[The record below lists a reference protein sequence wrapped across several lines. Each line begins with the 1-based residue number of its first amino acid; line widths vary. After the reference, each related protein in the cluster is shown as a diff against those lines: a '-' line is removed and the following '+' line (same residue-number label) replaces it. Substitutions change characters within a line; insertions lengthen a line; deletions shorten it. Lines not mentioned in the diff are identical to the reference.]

1 MDEAVAPVPGQTDPA
16 TAQTER
22 VVGQASLLDLDEATR
37 EALTSA
43 VAAVADEAVETIM
56 VEVPSYTGA
65 FSGKMGQTIRRA
77 VQLALAN
84 FLSMAA
90 RGEDPAVPIAKSTAA
105 AYDLGRGEARS
116 GRSVDA
122 LLAAYRIGA
131 RVSWRHFSEVAVA
144 CEVPAATVGRFAELV
159 FAYID
164 ELSAASVAGHGDE
177 TATTGRVRERY
188 LERLATLL
196 LQGEDQPALEAAAEQ
211 AAWQPPESL
220 TAVLLPQRH
229 VAAVLSHVGPHT
241 LHVSAELPGVA
252 DVADDDLSVL
262 LVPAGAGPD
271 RVRLT
276 RLLDQ
281 RQAVLGPARP
291 WTEARLSYERAVRAR
306 LLHRTAE
313 VLDTEAHLA
322 ELVLTADPRALADL
336 RAAALQPLDGMKPG
350 PRERLEETL
359 RSWLLHHGRRDQ
371 VAADLHVHPQTVRYR
386 MGQVREAFGDALDD
400 PAAVLDLTIALALE
414 ATPSPTAESA

>member
-1 MDEAVAPVPGQTDPA
+1 MGEAADH
-16 TAQTER
+16 
-22 VVGQASLLDLDEATR
+22 VVGQAPLLDLDEATQLR
-37 EALTSA
+37 LTSA
-43 VAAVADEAVETIM
+43 VPAAAEEAVETIM

-65 FSGKMGQTIRRA
+65 LTGKMGQTIRQA

-90 RGEDPAVPIAKSTAA
+90 RGDVSDPAVPIAKSAAA

-144 CEVPAATVGRFAELV
+144 CDVPAATVGRFAELV

-188 LERLATLL
+188 LERLGALL
-196 LQGEDQPALEAAAEQ
+196 LHGEDQPALEAAAER

-229 VAAVLSHVGPHT
+229 AAAVLSHLGPHA
-241 LHVSAELPGVA
+241 LHVATDLPGVEE
-252 DVADDDLSVL
+252 DDLSVL
-262 LVPAGAGPD
+262 LVPVGSGPD
-271 RVRLT
+271 RARLT
-276 RLLDQ
+276 RLLEQ

-291 WTEARLSYERAVRAR
+291 WTEARRSYDRAVRAR
-306 LLHRTAE
+306 RLPHGTE
-313 VLDTEAHLA
+313 VLDTEDRLS
-322 ELVLTADPRALADL
+322 ELVLTADPQALADL
-336 RAAALQPLDGMKPG
+336 RAATLSPLDDLKAG

-386 MGQVREAFGDALDD
+386 MGQVREAFGEALDD
-400 PAAVLDLTIALALE
+400 PATVLDLTIALALE
-414 ATPSPTAESA
+414 PTPPSG

>member
-1 MDEAVAPVPGQTDPA
+1 MSEAAD
-16 TAQTER
+16 R
-22 VVGQASLLDLDEATR
+22 VVGQAALLDLDDATR
-37 EALTSA
+37 LQLTAA
-43 VAAVADEAVETIM
+43 VAAAADEAVETIM
-56 VEVPSYTGA
+56 VEVPSYAGALTGT
-65 FSGKMGQTIRRA
+65 MGQTIRRA

-90 RGEDPAVPIAKSTAA
+90 RGDVTDPAVPIAKSTAA

-144 CEVPAATVGRFAELV
+144 CDVPAATVGRFAELV

-188 LERLATLL
+188 LERLATML
-196 LQGEDQPALEAAAEQ
+196 LQGEDEPTLEAAAEQ
-211 AAWQPPESL
+211 AAWQPPDSL

-229 VAAVLSHVGPHT
+229 AAAVLSHLGPHT
-241 LHVSAELPGVA
+241 LHVSTDLPGVEE
-252 DVADDDLSVL
+252 DDLSVL

-271 RVRLT
+271 RVRLA

-291 WTEARLSYERAVRAR
+291 WAHARLSYQRAVRARRLPHTADVLDTEARLS
-306 LLHRTAE
+306 
-313 VLDTEAHLA
+313 
-322 ELVLTADPRALADL
+322 ELVLTADPQSLADL
-336 RAAALQPLDGMKPG
+336 RAAALRPLDGLKPG
-350 PRERLEETL
+350 PRARLEETL

-371 VAADLHVHPQTVRYR
+371 VAAHLHVHPQTVRYR
-386 MGQVREAFGDALDD
+386 MGQVRDAFGDALDD
-400 PAAVLDLTIALALE
+400 PATVLDLTIALALE
-414 ATPSPTAESA
+414 PDTATVE

>member
-1 MDEAVAPVPGQTDPA
+1 MDEAADPVPGQTDPA

-144 CEVPAATVGRFAELV
+144 CDVPAATVGRFAELV

-196 LQGEDQPALEAAAEQ
+196 IQGEDQPALEAAAEQ

-229 VAAVLSHVGPHT
+229 VAAVLSHLGPHT
-241 LHVSAELPGVA
+241 LHVSAELP
-252 DVADDDLSVL
+252 DVDDDDLSVL

-291 WTEARLSYERAVRAR
+291 WAEARLSYERAVRAR
-306 LLHRTAE
+306 LLHHTAQ
-313 VLDTEAHLA
+313 VLDTESHLA

-336 RAAALQPLDGMKPG
+336 RAAALRPLAGLKPG

-386 MGQVREAFGDALDD
+386 MGQVREAFGDTLDD

-414 ATPSPTAESA
+414 PTPRPTPESG

>member
-1 MDEAVAPVPGQTDPA
+1 MSEAAD
-16 TAQTER
+16 R
-22 VVGQASLLDLDEATR
+22 VVGQAALLDVDEATQ
-37 EALTSA
+37 LQLI
-43 VAAVADEAVETIM
+43 AAIPAAADEAVETIM
-56 VEVPSYTGA
+56 VEVPSYAGALTG
-65 FSGKMGQTIRRA
+65 SMGQTIRRA

-90 RGEDPAVPIAKSTAA
+90 RGEVTDPAVPIAKSTAA

-144 CEVPAATVGRFAELV
+144 CEVPAATLGRFAELV
-159 FAYID
+159 FAYFD
-164 ELSAASVAGHGDE
+164 VLSAASVAVPGDE
-177 TATTGRVRERY
+177 TASTGRVRERY
-188 LERLATLL
+188 LERLATML
-196 LQGEDQPALEAAAEQ
+196 LQGEDEPTLEAAAEQ

-229 VAAVLSHVGPHT
+229 AAAVLSHLGPHT
-241 LHVSAELPGVA
+241 LHVSTDLPGV
-252 DVADDDLSVL
+252 DEDDLSVL

-271 RVRLT
+271 RVRLA

-291 WTEARLSYERAVRAR
+291 WAHARLSYERAVRAR
-306 LLHRTAE
+306 LLPRTAD
-313 VLDTEAHLA
+313 VLDTEARLS
-322 ELVLTADPRALADL
+322 ELVLTADPQALRDL
-336 RAAALQPLDGMKPG
+336 RAAALRPLDALKPG

-386 MGQVREAFGDALDD
+386 MGQVRDAFGDALDD
-400 PAAVLDLTIALALE
+400 PATVLDLTIALALE
-414 ATPSPTAESA
+414 PDTAPPE

>member
-1 MDEAVAPVPGQTDPA
+1 MSDATDP
-16 TAQTER
+16 
-22 VVGQASLLDLDEATR
+22 VVGEGALLDLDEGTQLR
-37 EALTSA
+37 LT
-43 VAAVADEAVETIM
+43 AAVPAAADEAVETIM
-56 VEVPSYTGA
+56 VEVPSYAGALTGT
-65 FSGKMGQTIRRA
+65 MGQTIRRA

-90 RGEDPAVPIAKSTAA
+90 RGDVTDAAVPSAKSTAA

-131 RVSWRHFSEVAVA
+131 RVSWRHFSEVAVE

-188 LERLATLL
+188 LERLASLL
-196 LQGEDQPALEAAAEQ
+196 LQGEDQAVLEAAAEQ

-229 VAAVLSHVGPHT
+229 AAAALSHLGPHT
-241 LHVSAELPGVA
+241 LHVSGDLPGV
-252 DVADDDLSVL
+252 DEDDLSVL
-262 LVPAGAGPD
+262 LVPVGTGPD
-271 RVRLT
+271 RVRLA

-291 WTEARLSYERAVRAR
+291 WAQARLSYERAVRAR
-306 LLHRTAE
+306 RLPHTAD
-313 VLDTEAHLA
+313 VLDTEARLS
-322 ELVLTADPRALADL
+322 ELVLTADPQSLADL
-336 RAAALQPLDGMKPG
+336 RAAALQPLDGLKPG
-350 PRERLEETL
+350 PRARLEETL

-371 VAADLHVHPQTVRYR
+371 VAAHLHVHPQTVRYR

-400 PAAVLDLTIALALE
+400 PATVLDLTIALALE
-414 ATPSPTAESA
+414 PPTPAG

>member
-1 MDEAVAPVPGQTDPA
+1 MSDPTD
-16 TAQTER
+16 R
-22 VVGQASLLDLDEATR
+22 VVGEGALLDLDEGTQLR
-37 EALTSA
+37 LT
-43 VAAVADEAVETIM
+43 AAVPAAADEAVETIM
-56 VEVPSYTGA
+56 VEVPSYAGALTGT
-65 FSGKMGQTIRRA
+65 MGQTIRRA

-90 RGEDPAVPIAKSTAA
+90 RGDVTDPAVPIAKSTAA

-131 RVSWRHFSEVAVA
+131 RVSWRHFSEVAVE

-196 LQGEDQPALEAAAEQ
+196 LQGEEEAVLEAAAEQ

-229 VAAVLSHVGPHT
+229 AAAVLSHLGPHT
-241 LHVSAELPGVA
+241 LHVSADLPGVEE
-252 DVADDDLSVL
+252 DDLSVL
-262 LVPAGAGPD
+262 LVPVGTGPD
-271 RVRLT
+271 RVRLA
-276 RLLDQ
+276 RLLAQ

-291 WTEARLSYERAVRAR
+291 WAQARLSYERAVRAR
-306 LLHRTAE
+306 RLPHTAD
-313 VLDTEAHLA
+313 VLDTEARLS
-322 ELVLTADPRALADL
+322 ELVLTADPQSLADL
-336 RAAALQPLDGMKPG
+336 RAAALHPLDGLKPG
-350 PRERLEETL
+350 PRARLEETL

-371 VAADLHVHPQTVRYR
+371 VAAHLHVHPQTVRYR

-400 PAAVLDLTIALALE
+400 PATVLDLTIALALE
-414 ATPSPTAESA
+414 PGGPTD

>member
-1 MDEAVAPVPGQTDPA
+1 MDEPA
-16 TAQTER
+16 GR
-22 VVGQASLLDLDEATR
+22 VVGRAPLLDLDEATQLR
-37 EALTSA
+37 LTEA
-43 VAAVADEAVETIM
+43 VPAAADEAVETIM
-56 VEVPSYTGA
+56 VEVPGYTGA
-65 FSGKMGQTIRRA
+65 LTGKMGQTIRRA

-90 RGEDPAVPIAKSTAA
+90 RGDVSDPAVPIAKSTAA

-116 GRSVDA
+116 GRSMDA

-131 RVSWRHFSEVAVA
+131 RVSWREMSGAAVRSHLDSETLA
-144 CEVPAATVGRFAELV
+144 RFAELV

-188 LERLATLL
+188 LERLGALL
-196 LQGEDQPALEAAAEQ
+196 LQGEDQAALEAAAGQ

-229 VAAVLSHVGPHT
+229 AAAVLSHLGPHT
-241 LHVSAELPGVA
+241 LHVSADLPGVEE
-252 DVADDDLSVL
+252 DDLSVL
-262 LVPAGAGPD
+262 LVPAGSGPD

-291 WTEARLSYERAVRAR
+291 WIHARLSYERAVHAR
-306 LLHRTAE
+306 QLHRGAD
-313 VLDTEAHLA
+313 VLDTEDHLS
-322 ELVLTADPRALADL
+322 ELVLTADPQALADL
-336 RAAALQPLDGMKPG
+336 KAAALRPLDDLKPG

-400 PAAVLDLTIALALE
+400 PATVLDLTIALALE
-414 ATPSPTAESA
+414 PTPGSTTSSG

>member
-1 MDEAVAPVPGQTDPA
+1 MSDAAD
-16 TAQTER
+16 R
-22 VVGQASLLDLDEATR
+22 VVGQVPLLDLDEATR
-37 EALTSA
+37 LQLTAA
-43 VAAVADEAVETIM
+43 VAAAADEAVETIM
-56 VEVPSYTGA
+56 VEVPSYAGALTGT
-65 FSGKMGQTIRRA
+65 MGQTIRRA

-90 RGEDPAVPIAKSTAA
+90 RGDVSDPAVPIAKSTAA

-144 CEVPAATVGRFAELV
+144 CDVPAATLGRFAELV

-188 LERLATLL
+188 LERLGAML
-196 LQGEDQPALEAAAEQ
+196 LQGEDQPTLEAAAEQ

-229 VAAVLSHVGPHT
+229 AGAVLSHLGPHT
-241 LHVSAELPGVA
+241 LHVSTDLPGVEE
-252 DVADDDLSVL
+252 DDLSVL

-271 RVRLT
+271 RVRLA

-291 WTEARLSYERAVRAR
+291 WAQARRSYERAVRAR
-306 LLHRTAE
+306 RLPHTAD
-313 VLDTEAHLA
+313 VLDTEARLS

-336 RAAALQPLDGMKPG
+336 RETALRPLEGLKPG

-371 VAADLHVHPQTVRYR
+371 VAAHLHVHPQTVRYR

-400 PAAVLDLTIALALE
+400 PATVLDLTIALALE
-414 ATPSPTAESA
+414 PTTPTG

>member
-1 MDEAVAPVPGQTDPA
+1 MSEAAD
-16 TAQTER
+16 R
-22 VVGQASLLDLDEATR
+22 VVGQAPLLDLDEPTR
-37 EALTSA
+37 LQLTAA
-43 VAAVADEAVETIM
+43 VAAAADEAVETIM
-56 VEVPSYTGA
+56 VEVPSYAGALTGT
-65 FSGKMGQTIRRA
+65 MGQTIRRA

-90 RGEDPAVPIAKSTAA
+90 RGDVSDPAVPIAKSTAA

-144 CEVPAATVGRFAELV
+144 CDVPAATLGRFAELV

-229 VAAVLSHVGPHT
+229 AAAVLSHLGPHT
-241 LHVSAELPGVA
+241 LHVSSELPGLE
-252 DVADDDLSVL
+252 DDDLSVL
-262 LVPAGAGPD
+262 LVPAGPGPD
-271 RVRLT
+271 RVRLA

-291 WTEARLSYERAVRAR
+291 WAQARLSYERALRAR
-306 LLHRTAE
+306 QLSHTAD
-313 VLDTEAHLA
+313 VLDTEARLS
-322 ELVLTADPRALADL
+322 ELVLTADPQALADL
-336 RAAALQPLDGMKPG
+336 RAAALRPLDGLKPG

-386 MGQVREAFGDALDD
+386 MGQVRDAFGDALDD
-400 PAAVLDLTIALALE
+400 PATVLDLTIALALE
-414 ATPSPTAESA
+414 PTTPPG

>member
-1 MDEAVAPVPGQTDPA
+1 MSDAADRVA
-16 TAQTER
+16 
-22 VVGQASLLDLDEATR
+22 GQAYLLDLDEATR
-37 EALTSA
+37 LQLTSA

-65 FSGKMGQTIRRA
+65 LSGKMGQTIRRA

-84 FLSMAA
+84 FLSMAS

-144 CEVPAATVGRFAELV
+144 CDVPAATVGRFAELV

-196 LQGEDQPALEAAAEQ
+196 LRGEDQPALEAAAEQ

-229 VAAVLSHVGPHT
+229 AAAVLSHLGPHT
-241 LHVSAELPGVA
+241 LHVSAELP
-252 DVADDDLSVL
+252 DVDDDGLSVL

-291 WTEARLSYERAVRAR
+291 WTQARLSYERAVRAR
-306 LLHRTAE
+306 LLPHHAE
-313 VLDTEAHLA
+313 VLDTETHLA

-336 RAAALQPLDGMKPG
+336 RTAVLRPLDGMKPG

-386 MGQVREAFGDALDD
+386 MGQVREVFGDALDD
-400 PAAVLDLTIALALE
+400 PTTVLELTIALAFHEHGEAEE
-414 ATPSPTAESA
+414 ATRGGSPTA

>member
-1 MDEAVAPVPGQTDPA
+1 MSEAAD
-16 TAQTER
+16 R
-22 VVGQASLLDLDEATR
+22 VVGQAALLDLDEATQVR
-37 EALTSA
+37 LTSA
-43 VAAVADEAVETIM
+43 VPAAADEAVETIM

-65 FSGKMGQTIRRA
+65 LTGKMGQTIRKA

-90 RGEDPAVPIAKSTAA
+90 RGDVSDPAVPIAKSAAA

-144 CEVPAATVGRFAELV
+144 CDVPAATLGRFAELV

-196 LQGEDQPALEAAAEQ
+196 LLEQDQPTLEAAAEQ

-229 VAAVLSHVGPHT
+229 AAAVLSHLGPHT
-241 LHVSAELPGVA
+241 LHVSSDLPGVEE
-252 DVADDDLSVL
+252 DDLSVL
-262 LVPAGAGPD
+262 LVPVGAGPD
-271 RVRLT
+271 RVRLA
-276 RLLDQ
+276 RLLAQ
-281 RQAVLGPARP
+281 REAVLGPARP
-291 WTEARLSYERAVRAR
+291 WVQARLSYERAVRAR
-306 LLHRTAE
+306 LLPRTAD
-313 VLDTEAHLA
+313 VLDTEVRLS
-322 ELVLTADPRALADL
+322 ELVLTADRQALADL
-336 RAAALQPLDGMKPG
+336 RAAALRPLDGLKPG

-386 MGQVREAFGDALDD
+386 MGQVREAFGDTLDD
-400 PAAVLDLTIALALE
+400 PATVLDLTIALAL
-414 ATPSPTAESA
+414 ADGADAG

>member
-1 MDEAVAPVPGQTDPA
+1 
-16 TAQTER
+16 
-22 VVGQASLLDLDEATR
+22 
-37 EALTSA
+37 
-43 VAAVADEAVETIM
+43 
-56 VEVPSYTGA
+56 
-65 FSGKMGQTIRRA
+65 
-77 VQLALAN
+77 
-84 FLSMAA
+84 
-90 RGEDPAVPIAKSTAA
+90 VPIAKSTAA

-144 CEVPAATVGRFAELV
+144 SDVPAATVGRFAELV

-188 LERLATLL
+188 LERLARML
-196 LQGEDQPALEAAAEQ
+196 LQGEDLPALEAAAGQ

-229 VAAVLSHVGPHT
+229 AGAVLSHLGPHT
-241 LHVSAELPGVA
+241 LHVSADLPGLPGL
-252 DVADDDLSVL
+252 DDDDDDLSVL
-262 LVPAGAGPD
+262 LAPAGAGPD
-271 RVRLT
+271 RLRLT

-291 WTEARLSYERAVRAR
+291 WAQARLSYDRAVRAR
-306 LLHRTAE
+306 PLQRTAE
-313 VLDTEAHLA
+313 VLDTETHLA

-336 RAAALQPLDGMKPG
+336 RTAALRPLDGMKPG

-400 PAAVLDLTIALALE
+400 PATVLELTLALAFE
-414 ATPSPTAESA
+414 GQAAETAEGAHEAQRGGLPTP

>member
-1 MDEAVAPVPGQTDPA
+1 MDEPA
-16 TAQTER
+16 GR
-22 VVGQASLLDLDEATR
+22 VVGRAPLLDLDEATQLR
-37 EALTSA
+37 LTEA
-43 VAAVADEAVETIM
+43 VPAAADEAVETIM
-56 VEVPSYTGA
+56 VEVPGYTGA
-65 FSGKMGQTIRRA
+65 LTGKMGQTIRRA

-90 RGEDPAVPIAKSTAA
+90 RGDVTDPAVPIAKSAAA

-144 CEVPAATVGRFAELV
+144 CDVPAATLGRFAELV

-188 LERLATLL
+188 LERLGALL
-196 LQGEDQPALEAAAEQ
+196 LQGEDQAALETAAGQ

-229 VAAVLSHVGPHT
+229 AAAVLSHLGPHT
-241 LHVSAELPGVA
+241 LHVSADLPGVEE
-252 DVADDDLSVL
+252 DDLSVL
-262 LVPAGAGPD
+262 LVPAGSGPD

-291 WTEARLSYERAVRAR
+291 WIHARLSYERAVHAR
-306 LLHRTAE
+306 QLHRGAD
-313 VLDTEAHLA
+313 VLDTEDHLS
-322 ELVLTADPRALADL
+322 ELVLTADPQALADL
-336 RAAALQPLDGMKPG
+336 KAAALRPLDDLKPG

-400 PAAVLDLTIALALE
+400 PATVLDLTIALALE
-414 ATPSPTAESA
+414 PTPGSTTSSG

>member
-1 MDEAVAPVPGQTDPA
+1 MSDPTD
-16 TAQTER
+16 R
-22 VVGQASLLDLDEATR
+22 VVGEGALLDLDEGTR
-37 EALTSA
+37 LRLT
-43 VAAVADEAVETIM
+43 AAVPAAADEAVETIM
-56 VEVPSYTGA
+56 VEVPSYAGALTGT
-65 FSGKMGQTIRRA
+65 MGQTIRRA

-90 RGEDPAVPIAKSTAA
+90 RGDVTDPAVPIAKSTAA

-131 RVSWRHFSEVAVA
+131 RVSWRHFSEVAVE

-188 LERLATLL
+188 LERLGTLL
-196 LQGEDQPALEAAAEQ
+196 LQGEEQPVLEAAAEQ

-229 VAAVLSHVGPHT
+229 AAAVLSHLGPHT
-241 LHVSAELPGVA
+241 LHVSTDLPGV
-252 DVADDDLSVL
+252 DEDDLSVL

-271 RVRLT
+271 RVRLG
-276 RLLDQ
+276 RLLSQ
-281 RQAVLGPARP
+281 REAVLGPARP
-291 WTEARLSYERAVRAR
+291 WANARLSYERAVRAR
-306 LLHRTAE
+306 HLPHTAD
-313 VLDTEAHLA
+313 VLDTEARLS
-322 ELVLTADPRALADL
+322 ELVLTADPQSLRDL
-336 RAAALQPLDGMKPG
+336 RAAALRPLDGLKPG
-350 PRERLEETL
+350 PRARLEETL

-371 VAADLHVHPQTVRYR
+371 VAAHLHVHPQTVRYR
-386 MGQVREAFGDALDD
+386 MGQVRDAFGDALDD
-400 PAAVLDLTIALALE
+400 PATVLDLTIALALE
-414 ATPSPTAESA
+414 PDAAPLE

>member
-1 MDEAVAPVPGQTDPA
+1 MSEAAD
-16 TAQTER
+16 R
-22 VVGQASLLDLDEATR
+22 VVGQAALLDLDDATR
-37 EALTSA
+37 LQLTAA
-43 VAAVADEAVETIM
+43 VAAAADEAVETIM
-56 VEVPSYTGA
+56 VEVPSYAGALTGT
-65 FSGKMGQTIRRA
+65 MGQTIRRA

-90 RGEDPAVPIAKSTAA
+90 RGDVTDPAVPIAKSTAA

-144 CEVPAATVGRFAELV
+144 CDVPAATVGRFAELV

-188 LERLATLL
+188 LERLATML
-196 LQGEDQPALEAAAEQ
+196 LQGEDEPTLEAAAEQ
-211 AAWQPPESL
+211 AAWQPPEWL

-229 VAAVLSHVGPHT
+229 AAAVLSHLGPHT
-241 LHVSAELPGVA
+241 LHVSTDLPGVEE
-252 DVADDDLSVL
+252 DDLSVL

-271 RVRLT
+271 RVRLA

-291 WTEARLSYERAVRAR
+291 WAHARLSYQRAVRARRLPHTADVLDTEARLS
-306 LLHRTAE
+306 
-313 VLDTEAHLA
+313 
-322 ELVLTADPRALADL
+322 ELVLTADPQSLADL
-336 RAAALQPLDGMKPG
+336 RAAALRPLDGLKPG
-350 PRERLEETL
+350 PRARLEETL

-371 VAADLHVHPQTVRYR
+371 VAAHLHVHPQTVRYR
-386 MGQVREAFGDALDD
+386 MGQVRDAFGDALDD
-400 PAAVLDLTIALALE
+400 PATVLDLTIALALE
-414 ATPSPTAESA
+414 PDTATVE

>member
-1 MDEAVAPVPGQTDPA
+1 MSDPTD
-16 TAQTER
+16 R
-22 VVGQASLLDLDEATR
+22 VMGEGALLDLDEATQLR
-37 EALTSA
+37 LT
-43 VAAVADEAVETIM
+43 AAVPAAADEAVETIM
-56 VEVPSYTGA
+56 VEVPSYAGALTGT
-65 FSGKMGQTIRRA
+65 MGQTIRRA

-90 RGEDPAVPIAKSTAA
+90 RGDVTDPAVPIAKSTAA

-144 CEVPAATVGRFAELV
+144 CDVPAATLGRFAELV

-188 LERLATLL
+188 LERLATML
-196 LQGEDQPALEAAAEQ
+196 LQGEDEPTLEAAAEQ

-229 VAAVLSHVGPHT
+229 AAAVLSHLGPHT
-241 LHVSAELPGVA
+241 LHVSTDLPGVEE
-252 DVADDDLSVL
+252 DDLSVL

-271 RVRLT
+271 RVRLA

-291 WTEARLSYERAVRAR
+291 WAHARLSYERAVRAR
-306 LLHRTAE
+306 RLPHTAD
-313 VLDTEAHLA
+313 VLDTEARLS
-322 ELVLTADPRALADL
+322 ELVLTADPQSLADL
-336 RAAALQPLDGMKPG
+336 RAAALRPLDGLKPG
-350 PRERLEETL
+350 PRARLEETL

-371 VAADLHVHPQTVRYR
+371 VAAHLHVHPQTVRYR
-386 MGQVREAFGDALDD
+386 MGQVRDAFGDALDD
-400 PAAVLDLTIALALE
+400 PATVLDLTIALALAPDT
-414 ATPSPTAESA
+414 ATVE

>member
-1 MDEAVAPVPGQTDPA
+1 MSEAAD
-16 TAQTER
+16 R
-22 VVGQASLLDLDEATR
+22 VVGQAALLDLDDATR
-37 EALTSA
+37 LQLTAA
-43 VAAVADEAVETIM
+43 VAAAADEAVETIM
-56 VEVPSYTGA
+56 VEVPSYAGALTGT
-65 FSGKMGQTIRRA
+65 MGQTIRRA

-90 RGEDPAVPIAKSTAA
+90 RGDVTDPAVPIAKSTAA

-144 CEVPAATVGRFAELV
+144 CDVPAATLGRFAELV

-188 LERLATLL
+188 LERLATML
-196 LQGEDQPALEAAAEQ
+196 LQGEDEPTLEAAAEQ

-229 VAAVLSHVGPHT
+229 AAAVLSHLGPHT
-241 LHVSAELPGVA
+241 LHVSTDLPGVEE
-252 DVADDDLSVL
+252 DDLSVL

-271 RVRLT
+271 RVRLS

-291 WTEARLSYERAVRAR
+291 WAHARLSYDRAVRARRLPHTADVLDTEARLS
-306 LLHRTAE
+306 
-313 VLDTEAHLA
+313 
-322 ELVLTADPRALADL
+322 ELVLTADPQSLADL
-336 RAAALQPLDGMKPG
+336 RAAALRPLDGLKPG
-350 PRERLEETL
+350 PRARLEETL

-371 VAADLHVHPQTVRYR
+371 VAAHLHVHPQTVRYR
-386 MGQVREAFGDALDD
+386 MGQVRDAFGDTLDD
-400 PAAVLDLTIALALE
+400 PATVLDLTIALALE
-414 ATPSPTAESA
+414 PDTATVE

>member
-1 MDEAVAPVPGQTDPA
+1 MSDAADRVA
-16 TAQTER
+16 
-22 VVGQASLLDLDEATR
+22 GQAYLLDLDETTR
-37 EALTSA
+37 LQLTSA

-65 FSGKMGQTIRRA
+65 LSGKMGQTIRRA

-90 RGEDPAVPIAKSTAA
+90 RGDDPAVPIAKSTAA

-144 CEVPAATVGRFAELV
+144 CDVPAATVGRFAELV

-196 LQGEDQPALEAAAEQ
+196 LHGEDQPALEAAAEQ

-229 VAAVLSHVGPHT
+229 AAAVLSQLGPHT
-241 LHVSAELPGVA
+241 LHVSAELP
-252 DVADDDLSVL
+252 DVDDGLSVL

-276 RLLDQ
+276 RLLAQ

-291 WTEARLSYERAVRAR
+291 WTQARLSYERALRAR
-306 LLHRTAE
+306 LLPHDVE
-313 VLDTEAHLA
+313 VLDTEVHLA

-336 RAAALQPLDGMKPG
+336 RAAALRPLDGMKPG

-386 MGQVREAFGDALDD
+386 MGQVREVFGDALDD
-400 PAAVLDLTIALALE
+400 PATVLELTIALAFEGRSREQE
-414 ATPSPTAESA
+414 AERGGSPTA